1 MNDKQQKRFP
11 PPSIEYRS
19 RDVQQFLDNLDL
31 LRKDPKTDDTSEI
44 AAFLSNLENQPEEES
59 RRARELI
66 EKVAR
71 EQEIR
76 TKQES
81 LRAQELIE
89 KVARE
94 QEIRAQQEGLPSFVG
109 PPIQTALD
117 RWDEDYRLELGK
129 HFPWDVKNEYLIDPP
144 LARMRYLE
152 QPGDLQVRGL
162 GGEHL
167 SLESPLPHIR
177 WINAPGGIS
186 YPYVLKP
193 GAPTVYEKKDQEQ
206 GALHE
211 MYHALYDQG
220 IGGLHG
226 LRAAERGLKKAR
238 LGSEENYI
246 RLREILSSQNNA
258 DLLTNLDTFA
268 WYMNFEG
275 YKDWRSPREIGRSR
289 LQRKDDFEEIFTKIS
304 QAKKEDDIE
313 ALAELV
319 PELLGKFNLPLS
331 VDEWDKR
338 DYNVR
343 VSPLVASYLK
353 PPARYEPYKPTW
365 LEKLIKNPQRVSDT
379 VEMPED
385 FRAGGR
391 VRLI

>member
-1 MNDKQQKRFP
+1 MNDEQQNWIV
-11 PPSIEYRS
+11 PPSVEYRS

-44 AAFLSNLENQPEEES
+44 AAFLSDLENQPEEGS
-59 RRARELI
+59 RRAR
-66 EKVAR
+66 
-71 EQEIR
+71 
-76 TKQES
+76 
-81 LRAQELIE
+81 ELIE

-109 PPIQTALD
+109 PPFQEFLD
-117 RWDEDYRLELGK
+117 HWDEEYRLELGK
-129 HFPWDVKNEYLIDPP
+129 YFPWDVKNEYLIDPP
-144 LARMRYLE
+144 LARMRHLKL
-152 QPGDLQVRGL
+152 PGDLEVRGL
-162 GGEHL
+162 GGEYYQ
-167 SLESPLPHIR
+167 LENPLPYIR
-177 WINAPGGIS
+177 WIKGPEGIL

-193 GAPTVYEKKDQEQ
+193 GAPTTYGKKERS
-206 GALHE
+206 AVHE

-226 LRAAERGLKKAR
+226 LKAAERGLKKAR

-258 DLLTNLDTFA
+258 DLLNNLNTFA

-275 YKDWRSPREIGRSR
+275 YKNWRR

-313 ALAELV
+313 ALAGLV

-331 VDEWDKR
+331 VDEWHKR
-338 DYNVR
+338 DDR
-343 VSPLVASYLK
+343 VILSPLVSSYLK